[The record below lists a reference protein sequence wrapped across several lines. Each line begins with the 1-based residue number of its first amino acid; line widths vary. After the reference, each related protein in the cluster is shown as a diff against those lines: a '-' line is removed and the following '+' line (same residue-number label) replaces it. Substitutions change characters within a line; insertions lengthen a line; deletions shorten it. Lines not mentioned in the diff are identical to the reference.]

1 VAMKGRTKK
10 KTEAKEKEEGVKE
23 EALCK
28 LCFGDASFPLLLS
41 LFLCFFL
48 LGFAVLLC
56 AS

>member
-1 VAMKGRTKK
+1 MKGRTKK